1 MKKDLQQKSLKEN
14 LWNAKNEPT
23 KNERKKEKRSQAK
36 YLKSYELVLL
46 LVEPLNIYNIF
57 VVVDIM

>member
-14 LWNAKNEPT
+14 LWYAKNEPT
-23 KNERKKEKRSQAK
+23 KNERKNEKRSQAK

-57 VVVDIM
+57 VVVDII